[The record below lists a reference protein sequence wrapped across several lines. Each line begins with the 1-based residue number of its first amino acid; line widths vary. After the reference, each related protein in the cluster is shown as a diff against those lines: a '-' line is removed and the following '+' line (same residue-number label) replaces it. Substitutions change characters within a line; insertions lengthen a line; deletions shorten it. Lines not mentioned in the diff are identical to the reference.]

1 MEVMQATYD
10 RLINEGLQKG
20 RQEGLQEG
28 LQEGRQE
35 GCRDIALSLLKKG
48 VDPKVIIESTGLS
61 EKELEDLKNQ

>member
-20 RQEGLQEG
+20 RQEG
-28 LQEGRQE
+28 
-35 GCRDIALSLLKKG
+35 CRDVALSLLKKD